1 MRRILLLLTITCLY
15 QNLFAQQ
22 KWNLQTVMQH
32 AMQNNILVKQN
43 MLQQKLASVTT
54 KQSKDALQPVLN
66 FNGNVGLNAGNNQDP
81 TTFTRITQ
89 SYLNSGFQLQTSADI
104 FNFYSKKNT
113 IKANELE
120 EKASAANV
128 EKTQN
133 DIALQAANA
142 YLQILLNKSQEDIA
156 AVQIQQ
162 TQAQLNTTRKFVNAG
177 AQPELNAT
185 QIEAQLAQDSVNYLN
200 TKTNTAIALLNLKN
214 LMNIDAGA
222 PFEVD
227 IPAVDKIPVEPIASL
242 QPEFVYNTAL
252 QNMPQQKF
260 NEFKYQAAL
269 KNKQVAKAG
278 YYPSL
283 SAFASLGTSYIAAN
297 TPAFAPVFNGFA
309 PSGDKVNISGT
320 DYFIQSPSFNLQ
332 RNGTN
337 KSRSFFTQVDNN
349 LQRGIGLSVRIPI
362 HTAGAN
368 RASMARAQ
376 LSIEQF
382 KLQKEQDN
390 QKLKQDIYQA
400 YTGAVMAYDR
410 FNSSRKVVE
419 VNEQS
424 LNFATKRY
432 NIGMLG
438 ILDLITTQNNL
449 LRAKLQYAQNQFEY
463 VFRMKVLEFYKGQ
476 GLKL

>member
-1 MRRILLLLTITCLY
+1 MRRLLLATLLFTTTTS
-15 QNLFAQQ
+15 FAQQ
-22 KWNLQTVMQH
+22 KWNLQTVVQH
-32 AMQNNILVKQN
+32 AMQNNIAVKQN
-43 MLQQKLASVTT
+43 QLQQKLAAVTT
-54 KQSKDALQPVLN
+54 KQSKDALQPTLN
-66 FNGNVGLNAGNNQDP
+66 FNGNLGLNAGNNQDP
-81 TTFTRITQ
+81 TTFSRITQ
-89 SYLNSGFQLQTSADI
+89 SYINSGFQLQTSADI

-142 YLQILLNKSQEDIA
+142 YLQILLSKSQENIA
-156 AVQIQQ
+156 AVQIEQS
-162 TQAQLNTTRKFVNAG
+162 QAQLNTTRKFVNAG

-185 QIEAQLAQDSVNYLN
+185 QLEAQVAQDSVNYLN
-200 TKTNTAIALLNLKN
+200 AKTNTALAILTLKN

-222 PFEVD
+222 PFDVD
-227 IPAVDKIPVEPIASL
+227 VPAVDKIPVEPIASL
-242 QPEFVYNTAL
+242 QPEFVYNSAL

-297 TPAFAPVFNGFA
+297 TPAFQPVFNGYA
-309 PSGDKVNISGT
+309 ANGDKVNIAGV
-320 DYFIQSPSFNLQ
+320 DYFIQTPDVSFT

-337 KSRSFFTQVDNN
+337 KSRSFFTQIDNN
-349 LQRGIGLSVRIPI
+349 FQRGVGLSLRIPI
-362 HTAGAN
+362 HSAGVNKAN
-368 RASMARAQ
+368 MQRAQ
-376 LSIEQF
+376 LNIDQF
-382 KLQKEQDN
+382 QLQKEQDN

-400 YTGAVMAYDR
+400 YTSAVMAYDR
-410 FNSSRKVVE
+410 FNSSKKVVD
-419 VNEQS
+419 VNEQN

-449 LRAKLQYAQNQFEY
+449 LRSKLQYAQNQFEY

>member
-1 MRRILLLLTITCLY
+1 MRRILLLLAIMGTYHCS
-15 QNLFAQQ
+15 FAQQ
-22 KWNLQTVMQH
+22 KWNLQTIVQH

-54 KQSKDALQPVLN
+54 RQSKDALQPVLN
-66 FNGNVGLNAGNNQDP
+66 FNSNVGLNAGNNQDP

-113 IKANELE
+113 IKANEFE

-133 DIALQAANA
+133 DVALQAANA
-142 YLQILLNKSQEDIA
+142 YLQILLSKSQEDIT

-162 TQAQLNTTRKFVNAG
+162 TQAQLTTTRKFVNAG

-200 TKTNTAIALLNLKN
+200 AKTNTALAILNLKN

-222 PFEVD
+222 PFDVD
-227 IPAVDKIPVEPIASL
+227 IPPVDKIPVEPIASL

-283 SAFASLGTSYIAAN
+283 QAFASLGTSYIAAN
-297 TPAFAPVFNGFA
+297 TPAFTPVFTGYAQN
-309 PSGDKVNISGT
+309 GDKVNIGGT
-320 DYFIQSPSFNLQ
+320 DYFIQTPTGTLQ
-332 RNGTN
+332 RSGTN
-337 KSRSFFTQVDNN
+337 KTRSFFTQIDNN
-349 LQRGIGLSVRIPI
+349 LQRGVGLSVRIPI
-362 HTAGAN
+362 YTAGAN
-368 RASMARAQ
+368 KASMARAQ

-400 YTGAVMAYDR
+400 YTSAVMAYDR
-410 FNSSRKVVE
+410 FNSSKKVVE
-419 VNEQS
+419 VNEQN

-432 NIGMLG
+432 NVGMLG